1 MLFRDELEESGMD
14 KEEMDAAVAEHRAQ
28 LLAEAEKELA
38 AEKQQAARAAQEA
51 SRADR
56 KGRCAPAAGTPQEN
70 VLCTASQGAEWFTPQ
85 ELILLHSV
93 TARMHGEIMCVCMQ
107 GKRQWEGERQR
118 QRC

>member
-38 AEKQQAARAAQEA
+38 AEKQQAALAAQEA

-56 KGRCAPAAGTPQEN
+56 KGRCVPAVGPPQGHVLYYAP
-70 VLCTASQGAEWFTPQ
+70 QGAECFA
-85 ELILLHSV
+85 H
-93 TARMHGEIMCVCMQ
+93 RN
-107 GKRQWEGERQR
+107 
-118 QRC
+118 

>member
-38 AEKQQAARAAQEA
+38 AEKQQAAQEA

-56 KGRCAPAAGTPQEN
+56 KGRCAAAGTPQGN

-93 TARMHGEIMCVCMQ
+93 TADFRGSDDS
-107 GKRQWEGERQR
+107 KDAW
-118 QRC
+118 